1 MSKQAGFVFIAF
13 PTVIAY
19 KWFLVSVSYFMCNC
33 PLNFSQLAAVLVGG
47 GVLHHEVPD
56 VCILWING
64 SLGAKQKTGA
74 CPSPVLH
81 SDD

>member
-33 PLNFSQLAAVLVGG
+33 PLNFSQLAAVLVWGG
-47 GVLHHEVPD
+47 FFTMKFQMFDSLD
-56 VCILWING
+56 KWKSG
-64 SLGAKQKTGA
+64 SKAENRCLPFSSVTQ
-74 CPSPVLH
+74 
-81 SDD
+81 

>member
-1 MSKQAGFVFIAF
+1 MVSRECVLLHVQL
-13 PTVIAY
+13 PT
-19 KWFLVSVSYFMCNC
+19 KLQSVSSC
-33 PLNFSQLAAVLVGG
+33 PGG